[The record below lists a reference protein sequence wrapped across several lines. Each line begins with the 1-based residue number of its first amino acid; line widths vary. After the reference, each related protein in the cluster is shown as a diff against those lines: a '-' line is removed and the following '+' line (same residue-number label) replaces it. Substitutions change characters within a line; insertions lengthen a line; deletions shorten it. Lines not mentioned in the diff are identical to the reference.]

1 MNHRRSFWLHLAV
14 SLVLAG
20 CASIVCAASDSS
32 RAMPPVSV
40 VLISM
45 DGTRPSALTEQNL
58 PSLVDLGR
66 RGARAEALI
75 PVDPSN
81 TFPSHVSLA
90 TGVRPDVHRLVN
102 NSFIDPERGRFR
114 RDEPHAWI
122 EAEPIWSIAERHG
135 LRTASFYW
143 VGSEGPWQGGP
154 GPSETRKFSS
164 RTSEKRKVD
173 QILEWLAIGDPAL
186 RPRLI
191 MSWFHGAD
199 HEGHLRGPDSDSLG
213 SALAPQQAAIARL
226 IREMEARQL
235 FASTTLIF
243 VSDHGMARAETRVS
257 LGRLLAR
264 AGAQVSVLG
273 SGGFATIVF
282 DAAETSQAEVTRV
295 VEIARQA
302 GLSAWPREGAPAD
315 WHVGD
320 PRFGGIVVRAPLG
333 TAIVNRFTK
342 IDGFHGYDA
351 RLPAMAGFLV
361 AYGRGVE
368 PGTQL
373 GSLSSLR
380 LAPTVLRLL
389 DLPIPD
395 AMTAAPI
402 EGLLQG
408 LAGPDGEES
417 ETGDTSSPGAA
428 REHENAASIRGDP
441 ARRAHR
447 PFGE

>member
-1 MNHRRSFWLHLAV
+1 MKRRRSFWLHLTA
-14 SLVLAG
+14 SLVWTG
-20 CASIVCAASDSS
+20 CASIASAASG
-32 RAMPPVSV
+32 ATWGAPPASV

-45 DGTRPSALTEQNL
+45 DGTPPAALTEQNL

-66 RGARAEALI
+66 RGARAEALV

-81 TFPSHVSLA
+81 TFPAHVSLA

-102 NSFIDPERGRFR
+102 NSFIDPERGRFQ
-114 RDEPHAWI
+114 RDAPHAWI

-135 LRTASFYW
+135 LRAASFYW
-143 VGSEGPWQGGP
+143 VGSEGPWQAGP
-154 GPSETRKFSS
+154 GPSDTRKFSS
-164 RTSEKRKVD
+164 RTSEERKVD
-173 QILEWLAIGDPAL
+173 QILEWLAIRDPAR

-199 HEGHLRGPDSDSLG
+199 HEGHLRGPDSDRLR

-226 IREMEARQL
+226 IREMEAQRL

-243 VSDHGMARAETRVS
+243 VSDHGMASAETRVR
-257 LGRLLAR
+257 LARLLAR

-273 SGGFATIVF
+273 TGGFATIVF
-282 DAAETSQAEVTRV
+282 DAGEKSQAEVARV
-295 VEIARQA
+295 VEIVRQA
-302 GLSAWPREGAPAD
+302 GLSAWPRERAPAD

-320 PRFGGIVVRAPLG
+320 PRFGDIVVRAPLG
-333 TAIVNRFTK
+333 TAIVGRLTK
-342 IDGFHGYDA
+342 IAGFHGYDA
-351 RLPAMAGFLV
+351 RLPEMAGFLV

-368 PGTQL
+368 AGTTL
-373 GSLSSLR
+373 GSLSSLS

-408 LAGPDGEES
+408 LAGPDDARS
-417 ETGDTSSPGAA
+417 ETGDTSSQ
-428 REHENAASIRGDP
+428 
-441 ARRAHR
+441 
-447 PFGE
+447 

>member
-1 MNHRRSFWLHLAV
+1 MFPPRRSHPLNHRRSFWLHLAV

-213 SALAPQQAAIARL
+213 SALAPQQAAIAPPAPRSACSAAAGSP
-226 IREMEARQL
+226 RSS
-235 FASTTLIF
+235 STRPRRRKPR
-243 VSDHGMARAETRVS
+243 SRGWSRS
-257 LGRLLAR
+257 LGRL
-264 AGAQVSVLG
+264 G
-273 SGGFATIVF
+273 SQPG
-282 DAAETSQAEVTRV
+282 
-295 VEIARQA
+295 
-302 GLSAWPREGAPAD
+302 P
-315 WHVGD
+315 
-320 PRFGGIVVRAPLG
+320 VRAPRRIG
-333 TAIVNRFTK
+333 MSAIPVS
-342 IDGFHGYDA
+342 G
-351 RLPAMAGFLV
+351 
-361 AYGRGVE
+361 
-368 PGTQL
+368 
-373 GSLSSLR
+373 
-380 LAPTVLRLL
+380 
-389 DLPIPD
+389 
-395 AMTAAPI
+395 
-402 EGLLQG
+402 
-408 LAGPDGEES
+408 
-417 ETGDTSSPGAA
+417 TSSCALPSEP
-428 REHENAASIRGDP
+428 RS
-441 ARRAHR
+441 
-447 PFGE
+447 

>member
-1 MNHRRSFWLHLAV
+1 
-14 SLVLAG
+14 
-20 CASIVCAASDSS
+20 
-32 RAMPPVSV
+32 MPPVSV

-45 DGTRPSALTEQNL
+45 DGTPPSALSERNL

-66 RGARAEALI
+66 RGARAEALV

-114 RDEPHAWI
+114 RDEAHAWI

-135 LRTASFYW
+135 VRTASFYW

-173 QILEWLAIGDPAL
+173 QILEWLAITDPL
-186 RPRLI
+186 RRPRLI
-191 MSWFHGAD
+191 TSWFHGAD

-243 VSDHGMARAETRVS
+243 VSDHGMARAETRVR

-264 AGAQVSVLG
+264 AGARVSVLG

-282 DAAETSQAEVTRV
+282 DAAEKSQAEITRV
-295 VEIARQA
+295 VEIARAA
-302 GLSAWPREGAPAD
+302 GLSAWPRVSAPAD

-320 PRFGGIVVRAPLG
+320 PRFGDIVVRAPLG
-333 TAIVNRFTK
+333 TAIVDRFTELA
-342 IDGFHGYDA
+342 GFHGYDA

-373 GSLSSLR
+373 GSLSSLQ

-402 EGLLQG
+402 EGLLEG
-408 LAGPDGEES
+408 LAGPDGKGSES
-417 ETGDTSSPGAA
+417 GD
-428 REHENAASIRGDP
+428 
-441 ARRAHR
+441 
-447 PFGE
+447 